1 MSDSSLVAVL
11 PSRREAEAAMRH
23 LQAAG
28 VPPSALSLVLPESPA
43 RREEHGENEGIGAAI
58 GAVVGGAGGASVALG
73 TVGLLVPGVGPVVA
87 IGALATALLGS
98 AGGAAIGSALD
109 RAATEAGAPGG
120 PADGPDAC
128 RQALRDGDV
137 LLVVSTDGDRER
149 RAALLR
155 EAHARQVAV
164 VPNGWWRAL
173 ELRAPGGSAG

>member
-1 MSDSSLVAVL
+1 VSGASLVAVL

-28 VPPSALSLVLPESPA
+28 VPPSALSLVLPETTA
-43 RREEHGENEGIGAAI
+43 RPEGHGENEGIGAAI

-87 IGALATALLGS
+87 MGALATALLGG

-120 PADGPDAC
+120 PADATDAC
-128 RQALRDGDV
+128 RQALRDGRV
-137 LLVVSTDGDRER
+137 LLVVSANGDQER

-155 EAHARQVAV
+155 EARAQQVAV
-164 VPNGWWRAL
+164 VPDGWWRAL
-173 ELRAPGGSAG
+173 ELRASERSAG